1 MNIGLAIDNLTVL
14 RGNRV
19 VLRNLSLNLT
29 GGTVL
34 ALEGPN
40 GSGKTT
46 LLRAIAGLLAPAGGT
61 ITINHNGATLT
72 DPEDRGTAIGWL
84 GHQDGIKAQ
93 LTVAEQATFWAKVY
107 GQAGDVTATLK
118 RFGIAALADLRG
130 VVLSAGQKR
139 RLALARLTLANRPLW
154 LLDEPLA
161 ALDTAGKALVAEA
174 VAAKAAD
181 GGIVIAATHDP
192 LGLDC
197 QRLQLGGR

>member
-1 MNIGLAIDNLTVL
+1 LSIALAIENLTVL
-14 RGNRV
+14 RGNRA
-19 VLRNLSLNLT
+19 VLRGLSLELA

-61 ITINHNGATLT
+61 ITITRDDTRLT
-72 DPEDRGTAIGWL
+72 DPEDRGSAIGWL

-93 LTVAEQATFWAKVY
+93 LTVAEQAAFWAKVY
-107 GQAGDVTATLK
+107 GQSGDVAATLK
-118 RFGIAALADLRG
+118 QFGIGHLADLRG

-139 RLALARLTLANRPLW
+139 RLALTRLTLANRPLW

-161 ALDTAGKALVAEA
+161 ALDTAGKTLVADA
-174 VAAKAAD
+174 VAAKAAA

-192 LGLDC
+192 LGIDC
-197 QRLQLGGR
+197 RRLTLGAR